1 MFYWALCASLGPPR
15 WLCCWRI
22 SSPLCASL
30 GTEQV
35 PHCTATGATQPII
48 VLLFLAA
55 NIKRTQTPTPGVPL
69 GHAVAPCT
77 RGVRGLAHRA
87 LVRRH
92 FCRPRRGWAASH
104 ASRGTLTRLPLAFL
118 SGFVHLFIAEHV
130 RRRWFLGVLVYLPA
144 HFVDRVPLL
153 AARVRSGVRHRCR
166 STQRLLVGH
175 KVVFQYA
182 RSFAASCGFVQ
193 CSLEKRC
200 S

>member
-1 MFYWALCASLGPPR
+1 MAPP
-15 WLCCWRI
+15 
-22 SSPLCASL
+22 
-30 GTEQV
+30 Q
-35 PHCTATGATQPII
+35 GAQPII
-48 VLLFLAA
+48 VC
-55 NIKRTQTPTPGVPL
+55 PVS
-69 GHAVAPCT
+69 GHAWRASGT
-77 RGVRGLAHRA
+77 RSNTERDCAVHPRRAAALAHRA

-92 FCRPRRGWAASH
+92 LRRTRRGWATAH
-104 ASRGTLTRLPLAFL
+104 APRGTLIRLPLAFL
-118 SGFVHLFIAEHV
+118 SGFVHLFVAEHV

-193 CSLEKRC
+193 CPLENRC